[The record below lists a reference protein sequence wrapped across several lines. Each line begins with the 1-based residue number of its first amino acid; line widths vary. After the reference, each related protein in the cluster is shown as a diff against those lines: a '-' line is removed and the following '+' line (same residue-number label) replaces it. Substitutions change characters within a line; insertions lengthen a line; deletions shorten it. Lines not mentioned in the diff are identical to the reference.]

1 MPKGGRRS
9 GAGRKANPDG
19 HLVPVTVKVHPTIA
33 ARWKALGS
41 TPGER
46 ADLQRAVVETGMR
59 VVGVWPEVPRA

>member
-1 MPKGGRRS
+1 MPKGGARP
-9 GAGRKANPDG
+9 GAGRKPKPDG

-46 ADLQRAVVETGMR
+46 ADMQRAVIEAGMR
-59 VVGVWPEVPRA
+59 VVGVWPGEAA

>member
-1 MPKGGRRS
+1 MPKGGARP

-19 HLVPVTVKVHPTIA
+19 HLIPVTVKVHPAIA

-46 ADLQRAVVETGMR
+46 ADMQRAVVEAGMR
-59 VVGVWPEVPRA
+59 VVGVWEGD